1 MTYDLKPASSPPD
14 GSAPLS
20 GAAWKAAV
28 EDHRRGLVRLAVKLV
43 WNRDDAEDLVQEA
56 FQLAVAKRMTPA
68 DERFGPWLY
77 RTVSNL
83 CLNHRRRRRA
93 EPLGDWVAVA
103 DDVEPDARAQQVEQL
118 TRLREAIGQLPDR
131 QRLAITLRTL
141 EQMDYPRIAE
151 IMELS
156 VSAVR
161 AHVHFGRGRLAELMA
176 VSESGAGR

>member
-1 MTYDLKPASSPPD
+1 MTYDLKPASSPSG

-20 GAAWKAAV
+20 GAGWKAAV

-43 WNRDDAEDLVQEA
+43 WHREDAEDLVQEA
-56 FQLAVAKRMTPA
+56 FQLAVAKQMTPA

-83 CLNHRRRRRA
+83 CLNHRRKRKA
-93 EPLGDWVAVA
+93 EPLADWLDLA
-103 DDVEPDARAQQVEQL
+103 DDVRPDDRAQQVEQL
-118 TRLREAIGQLPDR
+118 TRMREAIGQLPDR
-131 QRLAITLRTL
+131 QRLALTLRAL

-161 AHVHFGRGRLAELMA
+161 AHVHFGRVRLGELMA
-176 VSESGAGR
+176 DEESGVSR

>member
-1 MTYDLKPASSPPD
+1 M
-14 GSAPLS
+14 S

-43 WNRDDAEDLVQEA
+43 WHREDAEDLVQEA

-77 RTVSNL
+77 RTVSYL
-83 CLNHRRRRRA
+83 CLNHRRRRKA
-93 EPLGDWVAVA
+93 EPLADWLDPA
-103 DDVEPDARAQQVEQL
+103 DDVGPDARAQQVEQL

-131 QRLAITLRTL
+131 QRLALTLRAL
-141 EQMDYPRIAE
+141 EQMDYPRIAG

-161 AHVHFGRGRLAELMA
+161 AHVHFGRVRLAELLT
-176 VSESGAGR
+176 VGESGAGR